1 MENIEDKKNETAK
14 WLEKDLKYVWH
25 PDTQHKQYM
34 AENFMPTLIERGEGI
49 YVYDNEGNK
58 YIDAVA
64 SWWVNTLGHS
74 VPRLNKVLSQQA
86 EKIEHI
92 LLADFTHKPAIE
104 LAERLVKLAG
114 EPFSKVFYSDDG
126 STAVEVAIKM
136 AYQYWY
142 QKGQPQKKY
151 FVSMNDSYHG
161 DTLGSVSVGG
171 IDIYKEIFKPLVFE
185 TLKVSAPYCYRCPKG
200 CEQGNC
206 NIDCLKDVERLFK
219 KRNLEIAAIIV
230 EPLVQGAAGMRVYP
244 SAYLT
249 RLRKLCDD
257 YNILLIDD
265 EVAMAFGRT
274 GKYFAFEHANVKPDI
289 FCVAKGITAGYIP
302 LAATVTT
309 DKLYNA
315 FYDDFSTLK
324 TFYHGHSFTGN
335 PIACAV
341 AVETLKIM
349 EEEKIIENL
358 PSKIESFEKSLKKF
372 NDLKHVGDIRHI
384 GMIGAVEIVKNKE
397 TKEPYLFT
405 DRVGHK
411 VFLLAMKKG
420 AILRPIGNII
430 YFMPPLIITE
440 QELENLTQIAYDSI
454 KEVTENLI

>member
-1 MENIEDKKNETAK
+1 METKTETQQ
-14 WLEKDLKYVWH
+14 WIEKDLKYVWH
-25 PDTQHKQYM
+25 PDTQQKQYEG
-34 AENFMPTLIERGEGI
+34 ENYKPTLIERGEGI
-49 YVYDNEGNK
+49 YVFDADGNK

-74 VPRLNKVLSQQA
+74 VPRLNKVLTEQA
-86 EKIEHI
+86 NKIEHV

-104 LAERLVKLAG
+104 LAERLIKLAG

-142 QKGQPQKKY
+142 QKGQAQKKY
-151 FVSMNDSYHG
+151 FVSMTDSYHG

-185 TLKVSAPYCYRCPKG
+185 TMKVCAPYCYRCPKG
-200 CEQGNC
+200 SDIQSC
-206 NIDCLKDVERLFK
+206 NLQCLKDVEKLFT
-219 KRNLEIAAIIV
+219 KRAFEIAAIIV

-244 SAYLT
+244 KEYLVG
-249 RLRKLCDD
+249 LRRLCDE
-257 YNILLIDD
+257 YKVLLIDD

-274 GKYFAFEHANVKPDI
+274 GKYFAFEHANIKPDI

-309 DKLYNA
+309 DKIYSA
-315 FYDDFSTLK
+315 FYDDFSKLK

-335 PIACAV
+335 PIASAV
-341 AVETLKIM
+341 AVENLKIM

-358 PSKIESFEKSLKKF
+358 PPKIEAFKKSLEKF
-372 NDLKHVGDIRHI
+372 KDLKHIGDIRHI
-384 GMIGAVEIVKNKE
+384 GMIGAVEMVKDKK
-397 TKEPYLFT
+397 TKEPYKFT
-405 DRVGHK
+405 ERMGHK
-411 VFLLAMKKG
+411 VFLEAMKRG
-420 AILRPIGNII
+420 AILRPIGNVI

-440 QELENLTQIAYDSI
+440 AQIEELTQIAYDSI
-454 KEVTENLI
+454 KAVTEN

>member
-1 MENIEDKKNETAK
+1 MITKNQ
-14 WLEKDLKYVWH
+14 WIEKDLKYVWH
-25 PDTQHKQYM
+25 PDTQHKQYEG
-34 AENFMPTLIERGEGI
+34 ENYKPTLIEKGEGI
-49 YVYDNEGNK
+49 YVYDADGNK

-74 VPRLNKVLSQQA
+74 VPRLNKVLTEQA
-86 EKIEHI
+86 NKIEHI

-104 LAERLVKLAG
+104 LAERLIKLAG

-151 FVSMNDSYHG
+151 FVSMTDSYHG

-171 IDIYKEIFKPLVFE
+171 IDIYKEVFNPLVFE
-185 TLKVSAPYCYRCPKG
+185 TLKVCAPYCYRCPKG
-200 CEQGNC
+200 CKQNEC
-206 NIDCLKDVERLFK
+206 NIECLKDVVKLFK
-219 KRNLEIAAIIV
+219 ERHDEIAAIIV

-244 SAYLT
+244 ADYLN
-249 RLRKLCDD
+249 RLRILCDEYD
-257 YNILLIDD
+257 ILLIDD

-274 GKYFAFEHANVKPDI
+274 GKYFAFEHAGIKPDI
-289 FCVAKGITAGYIP
+289 FCVAKGITAGYVP
-302 LAATVTT
+302 LAATIAT
-309 DKLYNA
+309 DKIYSA
-315 FYDDFSTLK
+315 FYDDFDKLK

-349 EEEKIIENL
+349 EEAKIIDNL
-358 PSKIESFEKSLKKF
+358 PFKAEVFKKSLEKF
-372 NDLKHVGDIRHI
+372 KNLKHVGDIRHI
-384 GMIGAVEIVKNKE
+384 GMIGAVELVKDKN
-397 TKEPYLFT
+397 TKEPYAFT
-405 DRVGHK
+405 ERIGHK
-411 VFLLAMKKG
+411 VFLQAMKMG
-420 AILRPIGNII
+420 AILRPIGNVI

-440 QELENLTQIAYDSI
+440 EEIEKLTEIAYTAI
-454 KEVTENLI
+454 KNVTEIKNI

>member
-1 MENIEDKKNETAK
+1 MQSKEN

-25 PDTQHKQYM
+25 PDTQMKQY
-34 AENFMPTLIERGEGI
+34 EGNDFKPTLIEKGDGI
-49 YVYDNEGNK
+49 YVYDTDGK
-58 YIDAVA
+58 QYIDSVS

-74 VPRLNKVLSQQA
+74 NKRLNQVLLKQA
-86 EKIEHI
+86 EKIEHV

-142 QKGQPQKKY
+142 QKGKPEKKH
-151 FVSMNDSYHG
+151 FVSMTDSYHG

-171 IDIYKEIFKPLVFE
+171 IDIYKKIFNPLVFE
-185 TLKVSAPYCYRCPKG
+185 TLKVCAPYCYRCPK
-200 CEQGNC
+200 NC
-206 NIDCLKDVERLFK
+206 TKENCSIECIKEVEILFE
-219 KRNLEIAAIIV
+219 KRHSEIAAMIV

-244 SAYLT
+244 VEYLKK
-249 RLRKLCDD
+249 LRELCDRYD
-257 YNILLIDD
+257 ILLIDD

-274 GKYFAFEHANVKPDI
+274 GKYFAFEHAGIKPDI

-302 LAATVTT
+302 LAATITT
-309 DKLYNA
+309 DKIYKE
-315 FYDDFSTLK
+315 FYDDFSKLK

-335 PIACAV
+335 PIACAI

-358 PSKIESFEKSLKKF
+358 YPKIEKLKTGLEEFKQ
-372 NDLKHVGDIRHI
+372 LEHVGDIRHI
-384 GMIGAVEIVKNKE
+384 GMIGAIELVENKT
-397 TKEPYLFT
+397 TKQPYNFT
-405 DRVGHK
+405 QRIGHQ
-411 VFLLAMKKG
+411 VFKKAMQSG
-420 AILRPIGNII
+420 AILRPIGNVI

-440 QELENLTQIAYDSI
+440 EEIATLLKIAYNSI
-454 KEVTENLI
+454 KSVTQE